1 MADENENAPRSETPV
16 LCNAMAW
23 LGVACIGTAFGTFV
37 DPAWRAIIL
46 QTGVVGVVAALG
58 LSKADRYRVAFV
70 GRRRQRADEAV
81 VQKRLSE
88 AVVALVPGAETAAAL
103 DRILRDTCID
113 ERKGRDRRAKV
124 RASTS
129 RRLLTI
135 TTCDSAGRRRTVNGC
150 LKDISGW
157 GVGFVHREEL
167 PLGIVAITFTV
178 NGEPIALEVEIRWTK
193 KTSKKWFNSGG
204 YFVAARQAQEEID
217 ALFEPSDVANVDAL
231 SDVACTERTLRTL
244 DAW

>member
-1 MADENENAPRSETPV
+1 MADENDHARRSQTPV
-16 LCNAMAW
+16 LCDAMAW
-23 LGVACIGTAFGTFV
+23 LGVACMGTAFGTFV

-58 LSKADRYRVAFV
+58 LSKADRYRLAFV
-70 GRRRQRADEAV
+70 DRRKQRADEAL
-81 VQKRLSE
+81 VQKRLGE

-103 DRILRDTCID
+103 DRILRDVCSD

-135 TTCDSAGRRRTVNGC
+135 TTCDSAGHRRTVSGC

-157 GVGFVHREEL
+157 GVGFVHRDEL
-167 PLGIVAITFTV
+167 PVGIVAVTFTI
-178 NGEPIALEVEIRWTK
+178 NGEPVTLEVEIRWTK
-193 KTSKKWFNSGG
+193 KTSKRWFHSGG

-217 ALFEPSDVANVDAL
+217 ALFEQRDFANAGISDTD
-231 SDVACTERTLRTL
+231 CTDRTL